1 MGIEAM
7 PRLRSLAWVLIFAD
21 ATVLCLL
28 NFFCLMFLFFPIGI
42 GTLDMIPWFAEKRDV
57 FLNVLVH

>member
-28 NFFCLMFLFFPIGI
+28 IFF
-42 GTLDMIPWFAEKRDV
+42 V
-57 FLNVLVH
+57 